1 MLCFIPLL
9 ALASTIASDLE
20 QDSLLF
26 RSEKIAESYAAA
38 IAKAPPPKETSQ
50 TTACLMQSS
59 VWYSADL
66 AALGNPVQE
75 ISDAVFWN
83 LLQALGVDAIDL
95 RASGLPEEAWQTVSD
110 LASAR
115 GMSLIGHPLTSA
127 SYGGADFELAI
138 RAYKNYSHL
147 FHLIEIDRNDWPL
160 LPKARPGDLSSPVS
174 MSTVQTLKTLGYLE
188 GRPDVIYPNTRGS
201 CWAATAPVTGVDNKL
216 RRWIFLQFPETGV
229 PAINWLDPT
238 FAGQRVASGEAM
250 HSLLRLQQSILCLET
265 TPLICQQMAGLSPS
279 ENAIKT
285 LALLTRKLGGFS
297 ALRLNAPIE
306 ESKKAPT
313 DLLFDRFTRPAVLHA
328 LLTGDAEALRLIYR
342 IFLQEELQPR
352 FLVHELRPYTQA
364 KCEWTEFL
372 LNPKKSY
379 KYYEQRITG
388 DLLAE
393 RLLKEDLYSLK
404 ESPSPYTT
412 PIAPLFGLCPDPLA
426 PEDLEKHKDELQRAH
441 ILTAFFYAM
450 QPGVF
455 SFSARDLR
463 GAGGADPMKGPGLYH
478 TLSRQLKNT
487 QSFASQLQKML
498 SARKELG
505 LPLAELIDILPTR
518 QKGLILLLHR
528 LPLTRQY
535 SLTAVNFSRSF
546 VQETLQGSF
555 LRDKWAINLLTQQT
569 ETKLYGGDTFDL
581 RLDPLSGKAFLF
593 KAKPFSQ

>member
-9 ALASTIASDLE
+9 AFASTLTSDLE
-20 QDSLLF
+20 QDSLLIKA
-26 RSEKIAESYAAA
+26 EKIAESYAAF
-38 IAKAPPPKETSQ
+38 IAKAPPPAETPQ

-66 AALGNPVQE
+66 AALGNPGQE
-75 ISDAVFWN
+75 ISEAAFWN
-83 LLQALGVDAIDL
+83 LLQALGVDAVDL
-95 RASGLPEEAWQTVSD
+95 RTAGMPEEAWQKIGD
-110 LASAR
+110 LAGER
-115 GMSLIGHPLTSA
+115 GMKLVGHPLTSA
-127 SYGGADFELAI
+127 SYGDADFELAV
-138 RAYKNYSHL
+138 RAYKGYPHL
-147 FHLIEIDRNDWPL
+147 FHLIEIERDDWTL
-160 LPKARPGDLSSPVS
+160 LPKARPGDLSSPVP
-174 MSTVQTLKTLGYLE
+174 MSTVQTLKTLGYLD
-188 GRPDVIYPNTRGS
+188 GRPDAIYPNTRGS
-201 CWAATAPVTGVDNKL
+201 CWAATAPITGVDNKL
-216 RRWIFLQFPETGV
+216 RRWIFLQFPDTGI

-250 HSLLRLQQSILCLET
+250 HSLLRLQQSILYLET
-265 TPLICQQMAGLSPS
+265 TPLICRQMAGLSPS
-279 ENAIKT
+279 ENALET
-285 LALLTRKLGGFS
+285 LALLIRKLGGFS
-297 ALRLNAPIE
+297 ALRLNASIE

-328 LLTGDAEALRLIYR
+328 LLTGDAEALRLIYK

-352 FLVHELRPYTQA
+352 FLVHELRPYSEA

-379 KYYEQRITG
+379 KYYEERITG

-404 ESPSPYTT
+404 QSPSPYTA

-426 PEDLEKHKDELQRAH
+426 PEDLENHKDELQRAH
-441 ILTAFFYAM
+441 LLTAFFYAM

-463 GAGGADPMKGPGLYH
+463 GANGADPMKGPGLYH
-478 TLSRQLKNT
+478 PLSRQLKNK

-505 LPLAELIDILPTR
+505 LFLAELTDILPTR

-546 VQETLQGSF
+546 IQEKIQGPF
-555 LRDKWAINLLTQQT
+555 LTDKWAINLITQQT
-569 ETKLYGGDTFDL
+569 ETKLYGADSFDL
-581 RLDPLSGKAFLF
+581 QLEPLSGKAFLF
-593 KAKPFSQ
+593 KTKPFSQ